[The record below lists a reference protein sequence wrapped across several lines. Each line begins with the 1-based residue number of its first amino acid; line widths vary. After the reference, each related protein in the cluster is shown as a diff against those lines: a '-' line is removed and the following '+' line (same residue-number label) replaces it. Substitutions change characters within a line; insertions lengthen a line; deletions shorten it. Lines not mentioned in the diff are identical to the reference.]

1 MKIVISNNTI
11 DNVGTAV
18 KIGNGVDAEVVIDGN
33 SMTNINMVL
42 EAEGIPAVTPEI
54 TKLIVAAFTANAA
67 QGREEAI
74 KAVSALGPVKEF
86 FVNHGYP
93 LAQIGLAVAQIVQA
107 AGI

>member
-1 MKIVISNNTI
+1 MKIVISKNNFS
-11 DNVGTAV
+11 NVGTAV
-18 KIGNGVDAEVVIDGN
+18 RLGSGVDAEVIMDGN
-33 SMTNINMVL
+33 TMTNINKVL

-54 TKLIVAAFTANAA
+54 TGLIIAAFTANAA

-74 KAVSALGPVKEF
+74 KAASDSSPVKEF
-86 FVNHGYP
+86 FLSHGYP